1 MLNGYQDCPRNGSR
15 MYFRLFSRQCTMVRK
30 CQLLCLLLGVGILPV
45 QSQNLVPNHSFET
58 ANCPTGYNGT
68 PGQVALYI
76 PSWYSANCA
85 SPDPMT
91 DCSNH
96 AQTSVPDVWFG
107 HSYARTGNNFMGIG
121 FYGAWY
127 EYIGTQLTQ
136 PLAPGA
142 TYYVSFYV
150 RCAQQAKY
158 ASDAFGIHLSNTQV
172 ICTSGFSGPVL
183 PLTPHIIPPPG
194 VFLSDTSGWVEVSGL
209 YTAAGGE
216 EYLVLGCFNNWNVN
230 ELLDIGGS
238 AARCY
243 YFVDDITVQD
253 VATMVPGQ
261 PGMISG
267 ETVLC
272 EGSVHT
278 YTISPVPE
286 ATSYIWTLPPGWSG
300 TSSSN
305 SITVTAGASG
315 GNISVTA
322 VNSFGNSSPQ
332 VLPVTVTPLPGSP
345 VAVYGQNLLCP
356 GEQAIY
362 TTDPVSGADGYTWLL
377 PSGWTGN
384 SNDTSVVVT
393 AGNAGGTISVSAY
406 NSCGTSALFDW
417 PVSVVYINDIV
428 TLSSGTLLVEDQGA
442 DYQWVDC
449 ANNYQP
455 VISGDQYTFVPL
467 QSGTYAAVI
476 TKDGCTDTSVC
487 IAVSVDPLSAA
498 TEQPEIWVSVFPNP
512 ASQLI
517 HILPAGFSSAGF
529 LVELADVTGKMVASR
544 NVICQSGTITF
555 SLDDVPAGIY
565 VLKVSDGIRWLDQ
578 KISIIK

>member
-1 MLNGYQDCPRNGSR
+1 MLNGCQDCPRNDSR
-15 MYFRLFSRQCTMVRK
+15 TYSRLFLWKYITKGKFRWFCVLFGMA
-30 CQLLCLLLGVGILPV
+30 ILPV

-68 PGQVALYI
+68 PGQVAQYI

-107 HSYARTGNNFMGIG
+107 YSYARTGNNFMGIG
-121 FYGAWY
+121 FYGSWY

-136 PLAPGA
+136 PLLSGT

-183 PLTPHIIPPPG
+183 PLTPQIIPPQG
-194 VFLSDTSGWVEVSGL
+194 VFLSDTSGWVEVAGL

-230 ELLDIGGS
+230 DLLDIGGS
-238 AARCY
+238 APRCY

-253 VATMVPGQ
+253 IATMVPGQ
-261 PGMISG
+261 PGNITG

-272 EGSVHT
+272 EGTTHT
-278 YTISPVPE
+278 YSVSPVPE
-286 ATSYIWTLPPGWSG
+286 ATSYLWTLPPGWSG
-300 TSSSN
+300 TSTSH
-305 SITVTAGASG
+305 SITITAGASG

-332 VLPVTVTPLPGSP
+332 VLPVTVIPLPGSP
-345 VAVYGQNLLCP
+345 VAVYGQNQLCP
-356 GEQAIY
+356 GEEEIY
-362 TTDPVSGADGYTWLL
+362 MTDPVSGVDGYTWTL
-377 PSGWTGN
+377 PPDWSG
-384 SNDTSVVVT
+384 SSDSTSIMVT
-393 AGNAGGTISVSAY
+393 AGNLSGNISVSAY
-406 NSCGTSALFDW
+406 NFCGVSAPFNG
-417 PVSVVYINDIV
+417 PVSVTYINDTV
-428 TLSSGTLLVEDQGA
+428 TFSNGTLSVEDQSA
-442 DYQWVDC
+442 AYQWVDC

-455 VISGDQYTFVPL
+455 VIPGDQHTFVPL
-467 QSGTYAAVI
+467 QSGTYAVII
-476 TKDGCTDTSVC
+476 TKGSCVDTSVC
-487 IAVSVDPLSAA
+487 MTISVDPLS
-498 TEQPEIWVSVFPNP
+498 TEPEPGGVLLSVFPNP
-512 ASQLI
+512 ANQFI
-517 HILPAGFSSAGF
+517 HVIPTGFSATG
-529 LVELADVTGKMVASR
+529 LLLDLTDVTGKKVASQ
-544 NVICQSGTITF
+544 NVMYESGVIPF
-555 SLDDVPAGIY
+555 SLDKIPAGIY
-565 VLKVSDGIRWLDQ
+565 FLRVSDGVQQFDQ
-578 KISIIK
+578 KISIVK